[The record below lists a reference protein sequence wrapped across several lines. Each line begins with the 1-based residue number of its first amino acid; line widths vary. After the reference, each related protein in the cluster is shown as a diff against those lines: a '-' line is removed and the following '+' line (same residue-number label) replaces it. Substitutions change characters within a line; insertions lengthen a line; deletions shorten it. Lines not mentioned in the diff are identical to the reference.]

1 MADQTKTDDDS
12 VYSQRGDANWLT
24 GKAVA
29 EGIADGTVEG
39 YYSLQQQNLL
49 ASEAITQDDV
59 CPVSDLS
66 LIHI

>member
-1 MADQTKTDDDS
+1 MRRS
-12 VYSQRGDANWLT
+12 PSWWPT

-39 YYSLQQQNLL
+39 YYTLQQQNLL

-59 CPVSDLS
+59 CPVSDYVDLA
-66 LIHI
+66 LMTEAGNY